1 MSIGIL
7 NILFVTCSNA
17 VTDYLTREQEQKANR
32 KNRIWIF
39 LCVRE
44 SLQIECSS
52 FRSSRAYLLITFK
65 MLFGFNVIDLIG
77 SDALDRCFSR
87 SSSSSDHV

>member
-7 NILFVTCSNA
+7 HILFVTRANTIA
-17 VTDYLTREQEQKANR
+17 DYLSWEQKQETE
-32 KNRIWIF
+32 KSQKK
-39 LCVRE
+39 RE
-44 SLQIECSS
+44 FVVLAIDIHDS
-52 FRSSRAYLLITFK
+52 YLLMTFR

-77 SDALDRCFSR
+77 SDAQDRCFSR